1 MTWHSS
7 SNWMNSKT
15 NINIFTL
22 KHLSNFIY
30 SMFYGKK
37 APQNPWK
44 STTLEWTASQKHI
57 HGNWQ
62 GKIPEVHRWPY
73 DYSKPGYKED
83 FVPQHIP
90 LKKGEEEY

>member
-1 MTWHSS
+1 
-7 SNWMNSKT
+7 
-15 NINIFTL
+15 
-22 KHLSNFIY
+22 
-30 SMFYGKK
+30 
-37 APQNPWK
+37 
-44 STTLEWTASQKHI
+44 LEWTASQKHI

-73 DYSKPGYKED
+73 DYSKPGYKDD